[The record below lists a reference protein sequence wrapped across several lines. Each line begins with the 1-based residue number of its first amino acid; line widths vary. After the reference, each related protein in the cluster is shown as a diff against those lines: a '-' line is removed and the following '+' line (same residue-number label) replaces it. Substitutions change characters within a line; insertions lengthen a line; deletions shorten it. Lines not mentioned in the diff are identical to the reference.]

1 MLILSL
7 KENEKVIIGKEIRVM
22 VLNIKGKQIRLGIEA
37 PAGIKVL
44 RENLT
49 LRENIEIVE
58 QKYNAFSKSLFQIIE
73 EEDPALQYF
82 IKKKK

>member
-22 VLNIKGKQIRLGIEA
+22 VVNIKGKQIRIGIQA
-37 PAGIKVL
+37 PAGIEVL
-44 RENLT
+44 REDLT

-58 QKYNAFSKSLFQIIE
+58 QKENAFPKSMFQILE
-73 EEDPALQYF
+73 EEDPALLYF